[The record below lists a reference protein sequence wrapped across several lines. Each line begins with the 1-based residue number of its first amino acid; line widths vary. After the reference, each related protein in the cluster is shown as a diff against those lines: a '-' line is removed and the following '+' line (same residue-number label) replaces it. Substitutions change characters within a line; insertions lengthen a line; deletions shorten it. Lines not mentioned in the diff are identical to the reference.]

1 MTIAPLVTVLMAVH
15 NGARFVDE
23 AIASILHQTFSDF
36 ELLIVDDGST
46 DDTPGRIRASGDPR
60 IRCVRNDTNIG
71 LTRSLNDGLAIA
83 RGVLIAR
90 QDADDISHP
99 GRLSAQVEF
108 LGRQPEV
115 AVLGTQASMI
125 DAGKRR
131 VRGAPWPKSTSNRAI
146 RWQLI
151 FDSPFIHSS
160 VMFRK
165 SVISALGGYNEA
177 FATSQ
182 DFELWSRVAA
192 AGHEMR
198 NLPDALLDFR
208 VHEASVSAGYR
219 LETVALLRA
228 VLLDNLIAQIGASAV
243 PADWPDTWIR
253 MNNPRV
259 FPASAD
265 APRAVAQAIESIYI
279 RFMDRYPEAAGD
291 REIRRH
297 LAAMLTRLASISAE
311 RGWMTS
317 LVPFL
322 RAARLDATMAA
333 YAAPGYAAR
342 LAVGQW
348 RQRRRQGRT
357 DTAENS
363 ARPGL
368 TERVNDENAR
378 SNRPNNL

>member
-23 AIASILHQTFSDF
+23 AIASILGQSFSDF

-60 IRCVRNDTNIG
+60 IRCVRNHTNIG
-71 LTRSLNDGLAIA
+71 LTRSLNAGLAAA
-83 RGVLIAR
+83 RGTLIAR
-90 QDADDISHP
+90 QDSDDISHP
-99 GRLSAQVEF
+99 GRLSAQVDF
-108 LGRQPEV
+108 LRRQPEV
-115 AVLGTQASMI
+115 AVLGAQARMI

-131 VRGAPWPKSTSNRAI
+131 VRAAPWPKSTTNRAI

-165 SVISALGGYNEA
+165 SVIVALAGYNES

-228 VLLDNLIAQIGASAV
+228 VLLETLVAHIGASAV

-297 LAAMLTRLASISAE
+297 RAAMLTRLASISAE

-348 RQRRRQGRT
+348 RQRGRHGRT
-357 DTAENS
+357 HPAES
-363 ARPGL
+363 STRPGL

>member
-1 MTIAPLVTVLMAVH
+1 MTPPLVTVLMAVH
-15 NGARFVDE
+15 NGVRFVDE
-23 AIASILHQTFSDF
+23 AIGSILRQSLSDF

-46 DDTPGRIRASGDPR
+46 DQTPGHIRAFGDPR

-71 LTRSLNDGLAIA
+71 LTRSLNEGLGLA
-83 RGVLIAR
+83 RGAFIAR

-99 GRLSAQVEF
+99 GRLSAQVDF
-108 LGRQPEV
+108 LHRQPEV
-115 AVLGTQASMI
+115 AVLGTQARMI

-131 VRGAPWPKSTSNRAI
+131 VSVAPWPKSTSNRAI

-165 SVISALGGYNEA
+165 PVIAALGGYDDS

-192 AGHEMR
+192 AGYEMR

-208 VHEASVSAGYR
+208 VHEASVSSGYR
-219 LETVALLRA
+219 LDGVAKLHA
-228 VLLDNLIAQIGASAV
+228 VLLDNLAVQLGAAAI

-265 APRAVAQAIESIYI
+265 APSAVAEAIDSIYV
-279 RFMDRYPEAAGD
+279 RFVDRYPEAEND
-291 REIRRH
+291 REIHRH
-297 LAAMLTRLASISAE
+297 LAAMLIRLASSSAE

-317 LVPFL
+317 LVPFT
-322 RAARLDATMAA
+322 RASLLEPMMAGHA
-333 YAAPGYAAR
+333 LPRYVAQ
-342 LAVGQW
+342 LAIGQW
-348 RQRRRQGRT
+348 RMWSRHKRHTPAGKQDAAACRKS
-357 DTAENS
+357 E
-363 ARPGL
+363 
-368 TERVNDENAR
+368 
-378 SNRPNNL
+378 

>member
-1 MTIAPLVTVLMAVH
+1 MTITPLVTVLMAVH

-23 AIASILHQTFSDF
+23 AIGSILRQNFSDF

-46 DDTPGRIRASGDPR
+46 DETPGRIRASGDSR
-60 IRCVRNDTNIG
+60 IRCVRNETNIG

-83 RGVLIAR
+83 RGALIAR

-99 GRLSAQVEF
+99 GRLSAQVDF
-108 LGRQPEV
+108 LRRQPDV
-115 AVLGTQASMI
+115 AVLGTQARMV
-125 DAGKRR
+125 DAGKRHVR
-131 VRGAPWPKSTSNRAI
+131 VAPWPKSTSNRAI

-165 SVISALGGYNEA
+165 SVISALGGYNES
-177 FATSQ
+177 FTTSQ

-208 VHEASVSAGYR
+208 VHEASVSAGYP
-219 LETVALLRA
+219 LGSVAKLRA
-228 VLLDNLIAQIGASAV
+228 VLLDNLIAQIGAAAI

-265 APRAVAQAIESIYI
+265 APPAVAQAIESIYV
-279 RFMDRYPEAAGD
+279 RFVDRYPEAAGD

-297 LAAMLTRLASISAE
+297 LAAMLTRLAWTSAE

-322 RAARLDATMAA
+322 RAARLDAMMAA
-333 YAAPGYAAR
+333 HAAPGYVAR
-342 LAVGQW
+342 LAIGQW
-348 RQRRRQGRT
+348 RRRRRHDRHT
-357 DTAENS
+357 P
-363 ARPGL
+363 PGKQNATGAHRE
-368 TERVNDENAR
+368 TE
-378 SNRPNNL
+378 